1 MAKKKI
7 TIGDIVKSQNG
18 TGKYI
23 KVFADNVTLTKGQYI
38 NVESK
43 AEQLA
48 SLESAR
54 EAGKISEETYEKAL
68 ARLEKIPDFVIAQLS
83 VMVDA

>member
-1 MAKKKI
+1 MAKKI
-7 TIGDIVKSQNG
+7 TIGDIVKSKNG

-23 KVFADNVTLTKGQYI
+23 KVFADSVVLTKGQYI

-48 SLESAR
+48 SLELAR
-54 EAGKISEETYEKAL
+54 ENGKITEENYEKAL
-68 ARLEKIPDFVIAQLS
+68 ARLEKIPDYVIAQLS

>member
-1 MAKKKI
+1 MAKKI
-7 TIGDIVKSQNG
+7 TIGDIVKSKNG

-23 KVFADNVTLTKGQYI
+23 KVFADSVVLTKGQYI

-54 EAGKISEETYEKAL
+54 EAGKISEETYENAL
-68 ARLEKIPDFVIAQLS
+68 ARLEKIPDYVIAQLS
-83 VMVDA
+83 VMVDV